1 MLITAGAVCTLL
13 GMVFLFD
20 AELAWWL
27 YEADA
32 RMFGRQIKRTANW
45 ESQATMY
52 GIGMIALGIVGIMI
66 GIMLV

>member
-32 RMFGRQIKRTANW
+32 RMFGRQTKRTAKW

-52 GIGMIALGIVGIMI
+52 GIGMVALGIVGILV
-66 GIMLV
+66 GIMQI